1 MLTFLRSSVEK
12 FYGEYSL
19 ALYILQMKKSGIKR
33 RKFIQNTSLL
43 FGTAG
48 LSTLSTMMQDD
59 APRDPNPPFLGEEIN
74 LWDDDSPNNGSHQNY
89 RPKIRLYY
97 PSLKGALY
105 ENRKF
110 PVVLICP
117 GGGYM
122 RQAHHEGQPFAQLF
136 ALHGIVGAVLTY
148 RVHPDLYPGAYADAT
163 RAMRIL
169 RSSAEQYQLD
179 TEKVAIMGFSAGG
192 HLASTVA
199 TQPELYQ
206 EPEDDLA
213 GQFSAR
219 PDRVILG
226 YPVISFGEYAHEGS
240 VKAQLGESP
249 DPKMKEQ
256 LSNQKQVTTETP
268 PAFLF
273 HAADDGGVPVQNSL
287 MFANACVEH
296 DVPVELH
303 VFPKGGH
310 GMGMALE
317 NPSLS
322 IWSENLMNWMGDW
335 KLG

>member
-1 MLTFLRSSVEK
+1 M
-12 FYGEYSL
+12 
-19 ALYILQMKKSGIKR
+19 IKSGIKR

-43 FGTAG
+43 LGTAG
-48 LSTLSTMMQDD
+48 FTTLSTMMQDEK
-59 APRDPNPPFLGEEIN
+59 PRDPEPPFLGEEIY
-74 LWDDDSPNNGSHQNY
+74 LWDEGSPNNGSHTDY

-97 PSLKGALY
+97 PSLRRDLY
-105 ENRKF
+105 ENKKF

-117 GGGYM
+117 GGGYV

-136 ALHGIVGAVLTY
+136 AMHGIVGAVLTY
-148 RVHPDLYPGAYADAT
+148 RVHPDLYPGAYADAA
-163 RAMRIL
+163 RAMRLL
-169 RSSAEQYQLD
+169 RSRAEKYQLD
-179 TEKVAIMGFSAGG
+179 AKRVGIMGFSAGG

-199 TQPELYQ
+199 TQPELYK
-206 EPEDDLA
+206 EPEDDLTE
-213 GQFSAR
+213 QLSAR

-226 YPVISFGEYAHEGS
+226 YPVISFSEYAHEGS
-240 VKAQLGESP
+240 VKAQLGDAP
-249 DPKMKEQ
+249 DPQLREQ
-256 LSNQKQVTTETP
+256 LSNQKQVTPESP

-273 HAADDGGVPVQNSL
+273 HAADDQGVPVQNSI
-287 MFANACVEH
+287 MYASACLEH

-335 KLG
+335 QLV